1 MISNTGEDVL
11 EPGEGIDSDALTGS
25 HEAPQH
31 RRRHAAL
38 VAAKEQ
44 PLVAAYRHAADRAL
58 GGIIVDLQT
67 SVLTVAGQR
76 CPVLQRVAH
85 RPPLLGSSAKLLPG
99 SPISSQ
105 TPPRSG
111 WLDELDR
118 LKGGWLWF

>member
-1 MISNTGEDVL
+1 MISYAGEDVL

-31 RRRHAAL
+31 RGRSTAL

-44 PLVAAYRHAADRAL
+44 PVVAAYRHAADRAL
-58 GGIIVDLQT
+58 GGVIVDLQI

-85 RPPLLGSSAKLLPG
+85 CPPLWAFRQDFP
-99 SPISSQ
+99 
-105 TPPRSG
+105 
-111 WLDELDR
+111 LDCQ
-118 LKGGWLWF
+118 

>member
-1 MISNTGEDVL
+1 MISNTGEDIL

-31 RRRHAAL
+31 RGRSAAL

-44 PLVAAYRHAADRAL
+44 LVVAAYRHAADRAL

-76 CPVLQRVAH
+76 CPVLQRVA
-85 RPPLLGSSAKLLPG
+85 RPPFWALRQNFYSHLRADIGS
-99 SPISSQ
+99 
-105 TPPRSG
+105 
-111 WLDELDR
+111 
-118 LKGGWLWF
+118 